1 MRNVNVLIEKT
12 FKITYFKVADLDENL
27 KCPKLKLKT
36 IDIIAENKGNAERL
50 FYENRYFI
58 DNYCSIK
65 KIKLL

>member
-1 MRNVNVLIEKT
+1 MKT

-36 IDIIAENKGNAERL
+36 IDIVAENKGNAERL
-50 FYENRYFI
+50 FYANRYFV

-65 KIKLL
+65 KVELL